1 MTSVLITGASSGIGE
16 AVAVE
21 CAKRGAKTLFLGG
34 RNRERLEVVATQC
47 RSLGAN
53 VETEIVDVTDENAM
67 RVWIEKADAATPL
80 DLVFANAGIATGT
93 ENEANIR
100 RTFATNVGGVLNC
113 ALPAIECF
121 RKRGGGQ
128 LVLTA
133 SIAGYAPLVGCPAYS
148 GTKACVKAWGL
159 AMRGFLKKEN
169 IRVNVVCPGFVR
181 SRLTDANTCPMPFF
195 MEAPK
200 AARIIVDR
208 VLKDVPLIA
217 FPWPMRFA
225 VWFLSV
231 LPARLTEWITGLLP
245 EKIRKQGVV
254 TEGAAK

>member
-1 MTSVLITGASSGIGE
+1 MSAVLITGASSGIGE
-16 AVAVE
+16 AVALE
-21 CAKRGAKTLFLGG
+21 CARCGAKTLFLGG
-34 RNRERLEVVATQC
+34 RNRERLEDVAARC
-47 RSLGAN
+47 RALGADAR
-53 VETEIVDVTDENAM
+53 TEAVDVTDEAAM
-67 RVWIEKADAATPL
+67 RDWIARADAVAPL
-80 DLVFANAGIATGT
+80 ELVFANAGIATGT

-121 RKRGGGQ
+121 RKHGGGQ

-181 SRLTDANTCPMPFF
+181 SRLTDVNTCPMPFF

-208 VLKDVPLIA
+208 VRRDVPLIA
-217 FPWPMRFA
+217 FPWPMRLA
-225 VWFLSV
+225 VWFLSA
-231 LPARLTEWITGLLP
+231 LPARLAEWIAGLLP
-245 EKIRKQGVV
+245 EKVRKQGVI
-254 TEGAAK
+254 TEDVAR

>member
-1 MTSVLITGASSGIGE
+1 MNSVLITGASSGIGE
-16 AVAVE
+16 AVAIG
-21 CAKRGAKTLFLGG
+21 CAKRGAKILFLCG
-34 RNRERLEVVATQC
+34 RNRERLEAVATTC
-47 RSLGAN
+47 RSLGAK
-53 VETEIVDVTDENAM
+53 VETEIVDVTDERAM
-67 RVWIEKADAATPL
+67 RVWIEKADAAVPL

-113 ALPAIECF
+113 ALPAIACF
-121 RKRGGGQ
+121 RKHGGGQ

-148 GTKACVKAWGL
+148 GTKACVKSWGL

-200 AARIIVDR
+200 AAKIIVDR

-231 LPARLTEWITGLLP
+231 LPARLTEWITSLLP
-245 EKIRKQGVV
+245 EKISKQGVI
-254 TEGAAK
+254 TEGVAK

>member
-1 MTSVLITGASSGIGE
+1 MQSVLITGASSGIGE
-16 AVAVE
+16 AVAE
-21 CAKRGAKTLFLGG
+21 ACARRGARTLFLGG
-34 RNRERLEVVATQC
+34 RDRARLEAVAARC
-47 RSLGAN
+47 RALGAAAHA
-53 VETEIVDVTDENAM
+53 EQVDVTDESAM
-67 RVWIEKADAATPL
+67 RQWIARANEQSPL

-93 ENEANIR
+93 ENETNIR

-121 RKRGGGQ
+121 RRQGGGQ

-159 AMRGFLKKEN
+159 AMRGFLKREN

-181 SRLTDANTCPMPFF
+181 SRLTDVNTCPMPFF

-208 VLKDVPLIA
+208 VLRDVPLIA

-225 VWFLSV
+225 VWLLSV
-231 LPARLTEWITGLLP
+231 LPARLAEAITGLLP
-245 EKIRKQGVV
+245 EKVRRQGVI
-254 TEGAAK
+254 TEGPAR